1 MTSSEIRR
9 QFIEFFRQRG
19 HTVVPSSPVVPF
31 DDPTLLFTNAGM
43 NQFKPIFLGQKPAD
57 VDRWT
62 GVTPGMATRAA
73 NSQKCIRAGGKH
85 NDLDDVGKDTYH
97 HTFFEML
104 GNWSFGDYFKKEAIA
119 WAWELLTK
127 VWGIP
132 KERLHATYFQGDAAE
147 GLAPDQEAAD
157 LWRTTTGIN
166 PSHIHP
172 GNKKDNFWE
181 MGDTGPCGPCSEI
194 HIDLTPDCSGGALV
208 NAGDARVMEIW
219 NLVFIQFNRG
229 SDGKL
234 TPLPA
239 KHVDTGMGFER
250 LCSVLQGLSAGK
262 LGNFTN
268 YDTDVFTPI
277 FDAIRK
283 RTGAPAYTGTLPD
296 QNRDRQGANLTNPDR
311 AIGREAT
318 HPSHGEGSRPS
329 PPQPAPQG
337 SLPDGRGSERGAQA
351 QIMIDVSYRV
361 IADHLRAL
369 TFAITD
375 GAMPSNEGRGFVLRR
390 ILRRA
395 VRFGRQYLNMHE
407 PFIGDLVE
415 PLVHY
420 MSDAFPEL
428 RTAHGGKNVRHVT
441 EIIRDEEAS
450 FLKTLDRGMKLFDE
464 AVERALQNRAFQSR
478 DREGANLRAFQSRD
492 REGANLTNQD
502 RGLVREKTPLPEEEN
517 LPPSSPQPVS
527 QGSLPYGRGSDAT
540 SPDMRSAYGG
550 AAAYFITFHTYGTW
564 LHGAD
569 EGSVTTGRNSYGEPT
584 LDPDDRAVSAEQ
596 KRMTAPAFVMNATHR
611 AVVETAIRE
620 VSEHRNWTLHGLN
633 VRTNHVHVVVSA
645 PEAPERVMN
654 DFKAYATRRMRE
666 AELIKADQRVWSRH
680 GSTRYLWK
688 PEDVAGACEY
698 VALHQGEDLPQTPP
712 QAHAHPSR
720 DREGANLTNQD
731 RGLVR
736 EKTPLPEGENLP
748 PAPPQPVSQGS
759 LPYGR
764 GSDGVISG
772 EDAFRL
778 HDTYGFP
785 IDLTQQMAEERGLTV
800 DIAEY
805 ERLMEEARIRARGSD
820 RDTETP
826 LEPET
831 YEHLGTASCDD
842 SLKYLEPLECDA
854 FVFSLGAR
862 STGLDASDSAR
873 PGEQISFS
881 TTQTVFYAEQGGQV
895 ADTGSLE
902 DKDGNV
908 LVEVIDVIRRG
919 NHVFHRGIVR
929 REITAGITAHLRVN
943 RARRRLIQQ
952 NHTATHLLNW
962 ALREALCPPEERVN
976 PHVQQKGSLVDAE
989 KTRFDFSHNKALSEE
1004 EIEHIEGFVRMQIA
1018 ADHVVYAATREE
1030 DFVDQAAARK
1040 VNTLRAV
1047 FGEKYPEK
1055 VRVVSIGVPVTEADA
1070 KAAGRTDWLLKSP
1083 QHPKW
1088 MRYSVEF
1095 CGGTHVKHTSE
1106 VEDFVIVSEE
1116 AVAKGVRRVVGVT
1129 AQVARDARARAAAL
1143 RDRIAALWDAPEAE
1157 FHARLVAAQK
1167 EFTDAILPVLERHK
1181 IREQLDQ
1188 LAEKA
1193 KKIEKQKAAVSGGA
1207 VMERVAELLAH
1218 QSRDRQGA
1226 NLTNE
1231 DRVLVREEAPSP
1243 EGKKLPPASPQP
1255 VSQGANLT
1263 NADRGLVREEAPLP
1277 EGENL
1282 PPAPPQPAS
1291 QGSLPDGRGSDGF
1304 SFVRSGVTV
1313 IVAEVPAAPADAL
1326 RGAIDWIRQK
1336 TEASAVLLA
1345 CVGDDGKVTLL
1356 AGMSKAVVDRGL
1368 KAGDLIKEISPLVG
1382 GKGGGRPDLAQ
1393 GGGTDAA
1400 GLPKA
1405 LEAAAEWIRKRIAQ
1419 AAGT

>member
-337 SLPDGRGSERGAQA
+337 SLPDGRGS
-351 QIMIDVSYRV
+351 
-361 IADHLRAL
+361 
-369 TFAITD
+369 
-375 GAMPSNEGRGFVLRR
+375 
-390 ILRRA
+390 
-395 VRFGRQYLNMHE
+395 
-407 PFIGDLVE
+407 
-415 PLVHY
+415 
-420 MSDAFPEL
+420 
-428 RTAHGGKNVRHVT
+428 
-441 EIIRDEEAS
+441 
-450 FLKTLDRGMKLFDE
+450 
-464 AVERALQNRAFQSR
+464 
-478 DREGANLRAFQSRD
+478 
-492 REGANLTNQD
+492 
-502 RGLVREKTPLPEEEN
+502 
-517 LPPSSPQPVS
+517 
-527 QGSLPYGRGSDAT
+527 
-540 SPDMRSAYGG
+540 
-550 AAAYFITFHTYGTW
+550 
-564 LHGAD
+564 
-569 EGSVTTGRNSYGEPT
+569 
-584 LDPDDRAVSAEQ
+584 
-596 KRMTAPAFVMNATHR
+596 
-611 AVVETAIRE
+611 
-620 VSEHRNWTLHGLN
+620 
-633 VRTNHVHVVVSA
+633 
-645 PEAPERVMN
+645 
-654 DFKAYATRRMRE
+654 
-666 AELIKADQRVWSRH
+666 
-680 GSTRYLWK
+680 
-688 PEDVAGACEY
+688 
-698 VALHQGEDLPQTPP
+698 
-712 QAHAHPSR
+712 
-720 DREGANLTNQD
+720 
-731 RGLVR
+731 
-736 EKTPLPEGENLP
+736 
-748 PAPPQPVSQGS
+748 
-759 LPYGR
+759 
-764 GSDGVISG
+764 
-772 EDAFRL
+772 
-778 HDTYGFP
+778 
-785 IDLTQQMAEERGLTV
+785 
-800 DIAEY
+800 
-805 ERLMEEARIRARGSD
+805 
-820 RDTETP
+820 
-826 LEPET
+826 
-831 YEHLGTASCDD
+831 
-842 SLKYLEPLECDA
+842 
-854 FVFSLGAR
+854 
-862 STGLDASDSAR
+862 
-873 PGEQISFS
+873 
-881 TTQTVFYAEQGGQV
+881 
-895 ADTGSLE
+895 
-902 DKDGNV
+902 
-908 LVEVIDVIRRG
+908 
-919 NHVFHRGIVR
+919 
-929 REITAGITAHLRVN
+929 
-943 RARRRLIQQ
+943 
-952 NHTATHLLNW
+952 
-962 ALREALCPPEERVN
+962 
-976 PHVQQKGSLVDAE
+976 
-989 KTRFDFSHNKALSEE
+989 
-1004 EIEHIEGFVRMQIA
+1004 
-1018 ADHVVYAATREE
+1018 
-1030 DFVDQAAARK
+1030 
-1040 VNTLRAV
+1040 
-1047 FGEKYPEK
+1047 
-1055 VRVVSIGVPVTEADA
+1055 
-1070 KAAGRTDWLLKSP
+1070 
-1083 QHPKW
+1083 
-1088 MRYSVEF
+1088 
-1095 CGGTHVKHTSE
+1095 
-1106 VEDFVIVSEE
+1106 
-1116 AVAKGVRRVVGVT
+1116 
-1129 AQVARDARARAAAL
+1129 
-1143 RDRIAALWDAPEAE
+1143 
-1157 FHARLVAAQK
+1157 
-1167 EFTDAILPVLERHK
+1167 
-1181 IREQLDQ
+1181 
-1188 LAEKA
+1188 
-1193 KKIEKQKAAVSGGA
+1193 
-1207 VMERVAELLAH
+1207 
-1218 QSRDRQGA
+1218 
-1226 NLTNE
+1226 
-1231 DRVLVREEAPSP
+1231 
-1243 EGKKLPPASPQP
+1243 
-1255 VSQGANLT
+1255 
-1263 NADRGLVREEAPLP
+1263 
-1277 EGENL
+1277 
-1282 PPAPPQPAS
+1282 
-1291 QGSLPDGRGSDGF
+1291 DGF